1 MTVVLIIAFAASLG
15 VHALALF
22 GPEFDLSNAA
32 EPTPL
37 VVELSPLA
45 KVAPLPDPLARS
57 ETSVEAVSNA
67 TANAK
72 PQRVAGRKVPRRPVE
87 RPAPPPVVKAQ
98 ETPVPTPAPAAAL
111 ENEYKQE
118 NEAGDQAEAVAASL
132 LAMPAPTESR
142 LPARGMIRYRVDR
155 GDQGFAIGH
164 STHDWEIVDGAYRFT
179 AVTETTGLVALFKP
193 LRVELESRGRLTVA
207 GLVPEHFVTREA
219 GHAAR
224 ELAEFDWANM
234 QLRMPGRPAQALT
247 PGAQDLL
254 SFNYQLGLL
263 ANLASGS
270 SLPVATGKK
279 YGQYRLEVVGDEEIE
294 VPAGTFRCLHLRV
307 PGGSTT
313 ELWLAYDRA
322 LLPVKIQHTDR
333 KGDVYVQLATTIE
346 LSQEQ

>member
-1 MTVVLIIAFAASLG
+1 MALIIAFAASLG

-22 GPEFDLSNAA
+22 APEFDLSDAA
-32 EPTPL
+32 QPTPL

-45 KVAPLPDPLARS
+45 KGAPLPDPLTRI
-57 ETSVEAVSNA
+57 ETRVEAGV
-67 TANAK
+67 NAK
-72 PQRVAGRKVPRRPVE
+72 LPPVARRKAPRRPLE
-87 RPAPPPVVKAQ
+87 RAARPPVVTAQ
-98 ETPVPTPAPAAAL
+98 ESPVPTPTPAAAP
-111 ENEYKQE
+111 EIEHE
-118 NEAGDQAEAVAASL
+118 SEPGDQAEAVATSPP
-132 LAMPAPTESR
+132 AMPASTESR
-142 LPARGMIRYRVDR
+142 LPARGMIHYRVDR
-155 GDQGFAIGH
+155 GDQGFAIGQ

-207 GLVPEHFVTREA
+207 GLVPEHFVSREA
-219 GHAAR
+219 GHAPR

-234 QLRMPGRPAQALT
+234 QLRMPGRPVQALT
-247 PGAQDLL
+247 LGAQDLL

-279 YGQYRLEVVGDEEIE
+279 YGQYRLEVVGDEEVE

-313 ELWLAYDRA
+313 DLWLAYDRA

-346 LSQEQ
+346 FSQEQ